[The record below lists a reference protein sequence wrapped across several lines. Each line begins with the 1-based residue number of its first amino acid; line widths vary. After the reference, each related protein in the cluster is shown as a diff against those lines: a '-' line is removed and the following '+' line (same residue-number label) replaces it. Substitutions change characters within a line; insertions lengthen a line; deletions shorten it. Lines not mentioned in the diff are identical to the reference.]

1 MVMTK
6 RVFSFREAVIPIL
19 AFFILLVYGLFV
31 HPQFFSGGRL
41 PVEVLV
47 LMALCFNAFYLMYKG
62 FTWEVIQ
69 ENLTRKVGESVPV
82 ILILFSVGVLIGS
95 WIVSGTIPM
104 LIYHGISLVSAD
116 WIYIFSF
123 LICIIFSLL
132 TGTSWGSAGT
142 IGVVMLGIAQVYD
155 ANIAVTAAA
164 IVGGSFFGDK
174 MSPLSDTTNIAA
186 LATNVPVYDHI
197 KSMMY
202 TTFPAA
208 LLTAI
213 IYIVMSPAIQGGSD
227 AQVAQ
232 LNDIDATLS
241 DLKSIFNFNLALLIP
256 LGIVLWGSLTRKP
269 IVLTLLGSAWVAM
282 ILAFIFQDFSLDAVF
297 NSFNRGFTVDMAGD
311 IETQSNVVNILN
323 RGGLYNLIEG
333 VVISL
338 LIFGFIGTLEVVDAI
353 DITIDRLMS
362 GLKKRTHIVMSALG
376 ATLVTNLTT
385 SNQYA
390 TSFVI
395 GAALNKKFDEKGI
408 PRKVLSRSLE
418 DAGTMMENLFPW
430 TPSGIFMINA
440 LGVSSLEYA
449 PYQFMSWINIV
460 IAFFFAATG
469 IACFYP
475 RGEVLEQNYK

>member
-1 MVMTK
+1 MVQVK
-6 RVFSFREAVIPIL
+6 KVFSFKEAFLPIGV
-19 AFFILLVYGLFV
+19 FFALLVYGLFI
-31 HPQFFSGGRL
+31 HPQFFNGGRL

-47 LMALCFNAFYLMYKG
+47 LMALCFNAYYLIYKG
-62 FTWEVIQ
+62 FSWEEIQ

-104 LIYHGISLVSAD
+104 LIYHGISLVSPD

-186 LATNVPVYDHI
+186 LATNVPVFDHI

-202 TTFPAA
+202 TTGPAA
-208 LLTAI
+208 LITAI
-213 IYIVMSPAIQGGSD
+213 IYIIMSPAIQGESLETAG
-227 AQVAQ
+227 QIG
-232 LNDIDATLS
+232 DIEATLT
-241 DLKSIFNFNLALLIP
+241 DLKTIFNFNLALLIP

-282 ILAFIFQDFSLDAVF
+282 ILAFVFQDFNVDAIF
-297 NSFNRGFTVDMAGD
+297 NSFNRGFTVEMAGSLD
-311 IETQSNVVNILN
+311 LKSNVVNILN

-333 VVISL
+333 VTISF
-338 LIFGFIGTLEVVDAI
+338 LIFAFIGTLEVVDAV
-353 DITIDRLMS
+353 DISINHVMS
-362 GLKKRTHIVMSALG
+362 GLKKRTHVVTAALG

-395 GAALNKKFDEKGI
+395 GAAMNKKFDEAGV

-430 TPSGIFMINA
+430 TPSGIFMVNA
-440 LGVSSLEYA
+440 LGVGAFEYG
-449 PYQFMSWINIV
+449 PYQFLSLINIA
-460 IAFFFAATG
+460 IAFFFAMTG

-475 RGEVLEQNYK
+475 KDIKE